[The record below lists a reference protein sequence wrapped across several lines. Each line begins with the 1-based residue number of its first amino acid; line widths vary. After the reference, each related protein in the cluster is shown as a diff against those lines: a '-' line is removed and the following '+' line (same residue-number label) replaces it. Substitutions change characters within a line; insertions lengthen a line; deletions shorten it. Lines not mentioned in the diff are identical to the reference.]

1 MKTTFFKVFGGEIEL
16 HVKKMK
22 LFFIIFF
29 VPNRVLIQMG
39 AKTDQNTGNWYGQWK
54 IVQKQHFFHFI
65 S

>member
-1 MKTTFFKVFGGEIEL
+1 
-16 HVKKMK
+16 MK